1 MPTVMIHHEV
11 KDVENWL
18 SSPKRK
24 EIMEPA
30 GFTNIR
36 TFIDPQNSNRV
47 GFIVDVPDMSLLE
60 KMMESPEAAEG
71 MAADGVLPETVVVL
85 VES

>member
-11 KDVENWL
+11 KDVDHWL

-36 TFIDPQNSNRV
+36 TFSDPQGSNRV
-47 GFIVDVPDMSLLE
+47 GFLVDIPDMDALN

-71 MAADGVLPETVVVL
+71 MAYDGVLPETVVVL
-85 VES
+85 VEA